1 MRAIVDDLQLSEVH
15 LASKNSRFP
24 RSTENREI
32 RNSPVSFR
40 IARFVLAREKIE
52 G

>member
-1 MRAIVDDLQLSEVH
+1 MQAIVDDLQLSEVH
-15 LASKNSRFP
+15 LASKNSRFR
-24 RSTENREI
+24 RSTENRGI

-40 IARFVLAREKIE
+40 IPRFVLAREKIE